1 MSTRRVKAWISGCVC
16 IASLACAAAPLTE
29 AEKQLL
35 LQGISAT
42 AATDFGK
49 AADAAGLERIVALG
63 DPALVQS
70 FGYGMQVARIEQLPP
85 AIEAIVVKRF
95 DDAKVGAAL
104 RALQPRYQTRGLF
117 DLHYA
122 RIQAAFRSDEPS
134 FEQILRTDQPGIE
147 EPLLKIAAKFP
158 ARPNQPNPV
167 ALFAAR
173 RKHPDAVPLMLAELE
188 GAFKDSNAARM
199 NYNTVLDLLAA
210 YPSLAVWR
218 KAGAEIDR
226 LRAEGRLTEAAHAAA
241 HRRLDPLLA
250 DPDAEIARVKRREV
264 ADAWQ
269 KKRESIMPLAAQI
282 TPLRETAPRRYVEE
296 YTAYIERL
304 EAAGQEFPGEDVDY
318 EIAAQY
324 TNLGVFARFRLRD
337 APLAARLLEKAAKGR
352 SLVGQVVLADTYQL
366 ELRDKTKALRAYELA
381 LATASEPKGARL
393 ITPYARPGDAMN
405 EFWKAWLAAEIA
417 FLRTGK
423 PFNGRVAEAAI
434 GGFWEAIG
442 VWARVATLTFPE
454 WSGPYLQAGYAS
466 ARGFGGVQGF
476 GVAQPLAP
484 GAETINKSA
493 TIDKAEAKALASR
506 LSQVPASRFA
516 LLVTLRYIS
525 TLPDAGAILAELARN
540 DPSGY
545 WTTIVLGTVSFHEAR
560 GDAGREAARGNGV
573 ADALPGMEAPGRP
586 NALASAARRHLQA
599 RELRVVA
606 AK

>member
-1 MSTRRVKAWISGCVC
+1 MSAPRVKSWIAGCVC
-16 IASLACAAAPLTE
+16 IASLAWAAAPLTE

-35 LQGISAT
+35 MQGISAS

-49 AADAAGLERIVALG
+49 AADAAGLERIVGLG

-85 AIEAIVVKRF
+85 AIEAIVVKHF

-104 RALQPRYQTRGLF
+104 RVMGPRYQTRALF
-117 DLHYA
+117 ELHYA
-122 RIQAAFRSDEPS
+122 RIQTAFRSDEPS

-158 ARPNQPNPV
+158 TRPDQPNPV
-167 ALFAAR
+167 VLFAAR

-188 GAFKDSNAARM
+188 GAYRDPNAARM
-199 NYNTVLDLLAA
+199 NYNTVLDLLVG
-210 YPSLAVWR
+210 YPSPDVWR
-218 KAGAEIDR
+218 KAGAQIDR

-269 KKRESIMPLAAQI
+269 KKRESIMSMATQI
-282 TPLRETAPRRYVEE
+282 PSLKDSAPRRYVEE

-304 EAAGQEFPGEDVDY
+304 EAVGKEFPGEDVDY

-324 TNLGVFARFRLRD
+324 TNLGVFARFQLRD
-337 APLAARLLEKAAKGR
+337 PVLAARLLEKAAKGR

-366 ELRDKTKALRAYELA
+366 ELRDKAKALRAYELA
-381 LATASEPKGARL
+381 LATASEPKGAWM

-423 PFNGRVAEAAI
+423 PFNARVPEPVI

-454 WSGPYLQAGYAS
+454 WPGPYMQPGFGS
-466 ARGFGGVQGF
+466 ARGYGGVQGF
-476 GVAQPLAP
+476 GIAQPIAPPAQPTDRLDTKGLA
-484 GAETINKSA
+484 TR
-493 TIDKAEAKALASR
+493 LAG
-506 LSQVPASRFA
+506 VPASRFA

-525 TLPDAGAILAELARN
+525 MLPDAGAILAELARN

-545 WTTIVLGTVSFHEAR
+545 WTTIVLGTVAFHEAH
-560 GDAGREAARGNGV
+560 GDAGRDAARSNGV
-573 ADALPGMEAPGRP
+573 ADALPGMAAPGRP

-599 RELRVVA
+599 RELRVVE
-606 AK
+606 AKP